1 MNRFELWILQCW
13 RAVISLGGRMGKSR
27 EPLTQRTLAWLMFAC
42 GIVATLNLLLL
53 DEEEGVLRAILCMLA
68 AAIGIVRF
76 RRKLQED
83 RNGNR
88 P

>member
-1 MNRFELWILQCW
+1 
-13 RAVISLGGRMGKSR
+13 MGKSR